1 MKTTTYFIGWL
12 ITVIAILIIIC
23 HFGDDTN
30 TTEIKDAEGE
40 ESEHQKQEQTATEKF
55 NKKYAKHLGCHK
67 QA

>member
-12 ITVIAILIIIC
+12 ITIVAVLIIIC
-23 HFGDDTN
+23 HFGDD